1 MRLFHERP
9 VRPGM
14 GFGGNANRLL
24 LTGRG
29 TSRFNPDAPPH
40 GGERPPGGSSRRNP
54 KTPPGIRIP
63 RGKDLAGE
71 ECAGSDEGSSQKRG

>member
-1 MRLFHERP
+1 
-9 VRPGM
+9 M

-29 TSRFNPDAPPH
+29 TSRFNPDAP
-40 GGERPPGGSSRRNP
+40 SWRREAARRQFSKEP
-54 KTPPGIRIP
+54 KDPRVSGIP

-71 ECAGSDEGSSQKRG
+71 ECAGVG